1 MNCVRFGCAWIFVL
15 ALAISGCA
23 SPVPDRS
30 ETRGPMSPDSI
41 PDAYAR
47 PSGALIAA
55 GATRGF
61 LVDEH
66 GDLYDGEWKVVFTPT
81 ADGQPATAPRT
92 IAALDRWRPVLQW
105 VRHAGDVTWEFEAVA
120 VPERAPRDT
129 VLVVSLLVRARNT
142 GDAPH
147 RAELSVTLAPP
158 DPNPVFVAWDARD
171 MPSIDLSA
179 HVSPRVALRWA
190 SGTARDTA
198 LAWCGEAV
206 AGATFKAATTLAPG
220 AVFERR
226 LLLPTYPTAD
236 HLLARHARFSHARRV
251 SEALQA
257 ANAALAG
264 GTSFALPDSEVVN
277 AMNAARLLLLAC
289 RERRGNAWVP
299 IGNPFQ
305 YRDVWLRDGAR
316 VAHALAITGY
326 GPIARAMMAGFL
338 GFQWPNGAFLS
349 QRGQLDGTGQA
360 LWAFEQVMLRGAR
373 PEELD
378 PYIEAG
384 QRAWRWIEWQ
394 RTAGR
399 TSGIREDGDG
409 RVLRLPFGTMLPFAD
424 PRDAELVRAQLTGN
438 DAWAIAGE
446 RALERMLRAR
456 GRTASA
462 DSVARDRV
470 RYTDD
475 FNAALARTGLD
486 YVPPSWQGIGRDW
499 GNLAIGWPCKVLAPG
514 DRRLAA
520 TARRA
525 WDQAGGLGLAV
536 YGNRDSLH
544 GYLGADLATWAL
556 LAGWRAPADSVLDA
570 MLYWRT
576 ASGTAGELFTR
587 SGDFG
592 RNLPPH
598 PTSAAGLIAL
608 VRNSLLYDDLDTLR
622 LTLGARSTWWSGS
635 RVNAAPTWWGPI
647 DLEFHL
653 AAGQATW
660 RWTPVPVWTSLT
672 LPPGTRL
679 ATPPSAPLVMKGD
692 RVFAPPGTR
701 EASVQVSAVP

>member
-1 MNCVRFGCAWIFVL
+1 VTRVHFGRARIFAL
-15 ALAISGCA
+15 ALAISGCGN
-23 SPVPDRS
+23 PVPDRS
-30 ETRGPMSPDSI
+30 ETRAPLSPDSI

-61 LVDEH
+61 QVDEH

-81 ADGQPATAPRT
+81 ADGQPATPPRT

-142 GDAPH
+142 GAAPH

-158 DPNPVFVAWDARD
+158 DPDPVFVAWDARD
-171 MPSIDLSA
+171 N
-179 HVSPRVALRWA
+179 PRVALRWA

-198 LAWCGEAV
+198 LAWCGEKV
-206 AGATFKAATTLAPG
+206 TGATFTAATTLAPG

-226 LLLPTYPTAD
+226 LLFPTYPTAD

-251 SEALQA
+251 SEALQS

-264 GTSFALPDSEVVN
+264 GTSFALPDSEVVS

-289 RERRGNAWVP
+289 RERRGGAWVP

-326 GPIARAMMAGFL
+326 GSAAREMMAGFI

-360 LWAFEQVMLRGAR
+360 LWAFEQVLLRGAR

-378 PYIEAG
+378 PYIAAG

-399 TSGIREDGDG
+399 TSGTREGES
-409 RVLRLPFGTMLPFAD
+409 VQTLRFGTMLPFAE
-424 PRDAELVRAQLTGN
+424 PRDGELVRAQLTGN

-456 GRTASA
+456 GRAASA
-462 DSVARDRV
+462 DSVARDRA

-475 FNAALARTGLD
+475 FIAALARTGLD

-499 GNLAIGWPCKVLAPG
+499 GNLAVGWPCAVLPPG
-514 DRRLAA
+514 DPRLAA

-525 WDQAGGLGLAV
+525 WEQAGEIGLTV
-536 YGNRDSLH
+536 YGHRDSLH
-544 GYLGADLATWAL
+544 GYVGNDLATWAL
-556 LAGWRAPADSVLDA
+556 LTGWTAPADSMLDA
-570 MLYWRT
+570 MLHWRT
-576 ASGTAGELFTR
+576 ASGTAAELFSR
-587 SGDFG
+587 AGDFG

-598 PTSAAGLIAL
+598 PTAAAAL
-608 VRNSLLYDDLDTLR
+608 LAQVRNRLIYDDIDTLR
-622 LTLGARSTWWSGS
+622 LTLGARRSWWQGS
-635 RVNAAPTWWGPI
+635 QVKGAPTWWGPI
-647 DLEFHL
+647 DLEFQH
-653 AAGQATW
+653 GNNQVTW
-660 RWTPVPVWTSLT
+660 RWTPVPVWTVLT
-672 LPPGTRL
+672 LPPDAILTG
-679 ATPPSAPLVMKGD
+679 PPPAPLVAQGRD
-692 RVFAPPGTR
+692 RVLAPPGTR
-701 EASVQVSAVP
+701 EATVRAVSPTN